1 MFHKMRNFLKKCLN
15 KLKKLK
21 YRKEPWMAEIVKC
34 QAEIAAFDVYPHYL
48 RKYRNQES
56 YTWLHIP
63 KWMCEDSEK
72 HKIERCLDIGCAYG
86 TLSLFSKK
94 VFGCQNYCIDC
105 VDKYLNQALVQKYG
119 FVFSRN
125 NIELDPFPWEVT
137 FDVIIFTEVIEHFNF
152 SCVPTL
158 RKIRT
163 LLAEDGRLYLSTP
176 DASRWGKIT
185 KYYSSLDEM
194 PKPQKGL
201 PIIDDHV
208 YQFDKEELFGV
219 LEAAGFT
226 VDRFD
231 YSPGVV
237 NRHFNLA
244 LKIK

>member
-1 MFHKMRNFLKKCLN
+1 MFRKMRTFSKICLN

-21 YRKEPWMAEIVKC
+21 YRKEPWMVEIVKC
-34 QAEIAAFDVYPHYL
+34 QAEIAAFDPYPYYL
-48 RKYRNQES
+48 RKYRSVES

-72 HKIERCLDIGCAYG
+72 HKIERCLDIGFAYG

-137 FDVIIFTEVIEHFNF
+137 FDVIIFTEVLEHFNF

-176 DASRWGKIT
+176 DASQWGKIT

-219 LEAAGFT
+219 LEASGFT

-231 YSPGVV
+231 YSPGVAY
-237 NRHFNLA
+237 RHFNLA